1 MSTKQIS
8 GPYKYRANI
17 YIPENIPNKKKKNK
31 KRKRTRLQSLQARI
45 DGYRL
50 K

>member
-17 YIPENIPNKKKKNK
+17 YIPENIPNKKKRI
-31 KRKRTRLQSLQARI
+31 RKENEQGYSL
-45 DGYRL
+45 YKL
-50 K
+50 E